1 MMLNLKM
8 YRIRWHTLH
17 INCNSTLLLLCSTSY
32 LSLRVSAAMSVM
44 LSDDKTDDAFQ
55 IVGDRVDSDV
65 HH

>member
-1 MMLNLKM
+1 
-8 YRIRWHTLH
+8 
-17 INCNSTLLLLCSTSY
+17 
-32 LSLRVSAAMSVM
+32 MSVM